1 MEKRS
6 KSEKIVLP
14 VVFALFVLY
23 AVTLIFP
30 FVWMAVSALKTQN
43 DFTLGMFKLPSTWHF
58 SNLVDAILFEYKN
71 YNVLTMTLNSALV
84 TVVSVA
90 LQIFFI
96 GVSSYIVAK
105 YRFFGRGFV
114 YSLVVVL
121 MIMPAVGNTTATYRL
136 LRAAG
141 LYNTHAG
148 LFVLYSGGLTGIG
161 FLMCYAFF
169 KNLSWTYAEAAMMD
183 GASDTFVYFRVMLP
197 QAAPVFFSLAVL
209 QVLNVWNDFFTP
221 YMYLPKYPTLA
232 VGLNEL
238 NINIRYI
245 GNYPLLLAVMFI
257 SVIPVLLLFI
267 GFQRTIMDNTVAGGI
282 KG

>member
-14 VVFALFVLY
+14 IVFALFALY
-23 AVTLIFP
+23 AVTLVFP

-43 DFTLGMFKLPSTWHF
+43 DFTLGMFKLPATWHF

-84 TVVSVA
+84 TALSVV

-96 GVSSYIVAK
+96 GVSAYIVAK
-105 YRFFGRGFV
+105 YRFFGRGV
-114 YSLVVVL
+114 IYSLVVVL

-136 LRAAG
+136 LRSVG

-183 GASDTFVYFRVMLP
+183 GASDTYVYFRVMLP
-197 QAAPVFFSLAVL
+197 QAAPVLFSLAVL

-221 YMYLPKYPTLA
+221 YMYLPKFPTLA

-238 NINIRYI
+238 NTNIRYI